1 MYKEGDFIL
10 NAKDGR
16 QYRTFDLSLEGE
28 KIEGYAVVFEQP
40 TLISEDPYTGT
51 EFFEMISRNAFEGC
65 DMSDVVLN
73 VDHEGTPIARTRAG
87 TLTLFIDQHGLK
99 IEASLKTARGREV
112 WEDVKAGN
120 LDKMSFAFNVKEESY
135 DSSTRTRTIEKIEK
149 LWDVSIVTH
158 PAYEQTCVYARN
170 SMANRVQEE
179 QRAYV
184 KAKLESMK
192 GFNFPKIPEMR
203 DGVEWAGLE
212 YDIEALGEL
221 REKAQQ
227 LTQWEP
233 KGIPE
238 DVPTVNQKAEDLNS
252 IIAQIEDLNKE
263 TCDKIS
269 AVENR
274 TGGQFYGWSGAQVA
288 PNTEE
293 QIKAFAHRGLPLR
306 FYDDLPEE
314 WLVLYDSINP
324 TYNYSKKRKVSIPNL
339 SDLERRSTIMENIES
354 RALQSYLCKGIPQMT
369 EDERRALSTTGSGS
383 AVIPTSIANRIISNA
398 GYSILTHRAT
408 HLNDGRLGRIVV
420 PVAPAAAGVGWHSE
434 LSDIS
439 IHDQTLSSLS
449 MSGAEL
455 VKLVAASRAMMD
467 MATEN
472 FENYLV
478 NLLSGEM
485 LDALEQSYVTGKAG
499 TDNCP
504 GDGLDNLTL
513 TGRVITAT
521 DSITIENIAAAV
533 AKLPAKVQPGAL
545 IMGNASTLASVLTA
559 KGDYAFDVRS
569 TLKDMGLELVQNPHV
584 SDDCLYI
591 VGEPSQSLFLNFW
604 QGINVR
610 RSDDAL
616 LTKNAVAFL
625 ASTVAGFA
633 WYPDYV
639 TKVEVSA

>member
-1 MYKEGDFIL
+1 
-10 NAKDGR
+10 
-16 QYRTFDLSLEGE
+16 
-28 KIEGYAVVFEQP
+28 
-40 TLISEDPYTGT
+40 
-51 EFFEMISRNAFEGC
+51 
-65 DMSDVVLN
+65 
-73 VDHEGTPIARTRAG
+73 
-87 TLTLFIDQHGLK
+87 
-99 IEASLKTARGREV
+99 
-112 WEDVKAGN
+112 
-120 LDKMSFAFNVKEESY
+120 
-135 DSSTRTRTIEKIEK
+135 
-149 LWDVSIVTH
+149 
-158 PAYEQTCVYARN
+158 
-170 SMANRVQEE
+170 
-179 QRAYV
+179 
-184 KAKLESMK
+184 
-192 GFNFPKIPEMR
+192 
-203 DGVEWAGLE
+203 
-212 YDIEALGEL
+212 
-221 REKAQQ
+221 
-227 LTQWEP
+227 
-233 KGIPE
+233 
-238 DVPTVNQKAEDLNS
+238 
-252 IIAQIEDLNKE
+252 
-263 TCDKIS
+263 
-269 AVENR
+269 
-274 TGGQFYGWSGAQVA
+274 
-288 PNTEE
+288 
-293 QIKAFAHRGLPLR
+293 
-306 FYDDLPEE
+306 
-314 WLVLYDSINP
+314 
-324 TYNYSKKRKVSIPNL
+324 
-339 SDLERRSTIMENIES
+339 MENIES

-408 HLNDGRLGRIVV
+408 HLNDGRPGRIVV